1 VKFTFFVLCLTS
13 KVHISMKFTSES
25 CFKIFWCTVRPILI
39 VDKSTF
45 VEIHSGP
52 EKCGLTLSNSHKGM
66 TTPIVVLP

>member
-1 VKFTFFVLCLTS
+1 
-13 KVHISMKFTSES
+13 MEFTSES
-25 CFKIFWCTVRPILI
+25 CFKIFRCTVGPILI

-52 EKCGLTLSNSHKGM
+52 EKCGLTLSNSHKVM